1 MKKFMFQFVI
11 FTLAA
16 LLFAGCSSDSTG
28 SNGDVDEFSDVVG
41 TWNCTS
47 FVYTSVANSS
57 LTDDIKTSQGL
68 SYSITIQEN
77 GAYTIT
83 VSVQGVP
90 PQTITG
96 QMATG
101 TNGEFSTGD
110 PDVRVTRS
118 GNQLIFD
125 DSNETHDF
133 GSGSEAATLKVIY
146 TKQ

>member
-1 MKKFMFQFVI
+1 MKKNILSFA
-11 FTLAA
+11 TLALA
-16 LLFAGCSSDSTG
+16 ILIFAGCSSDSTG
-28 SNGDVDEFSDVVG
+28 NNGDVDEFSDLVG
-41 TWNCTS
+41 NWNCTS

-68 SYSITIQEN
+68 SYSMAIQES

-83 VSVQGVP
+83 ISIQGFP
-90 PQTITG
+90 PQTVTG
-96 QMATG
+96 QISTG
-101 TNGEFSTGD
+101 TNGDFATGD
-110 PDVRVTRS
+110 PDVSVTRN

-125 DSNETHDF
+125 DSNEMHDF